1 MKRIHFVISIY
12 IAIAMVVSS
21 AVTHCVDTYYV
32 NTHSKPTNAK
42 VKDTEPCTINVTTE
56 NASFH
61 NCSYVDVVAT
71 SDYAGEIS
79 LDNYKD

>member
-1 MKRIHFVISIY
+1 MKRIDFVLS
-12 IAIAMVVSS
+12 IAIAMAVSS

-32 NTHSKPTNAK
+32 NTHSKPTN
-42 VKDTEPCTINVTTE
+42 VKDIEPCTINITTE